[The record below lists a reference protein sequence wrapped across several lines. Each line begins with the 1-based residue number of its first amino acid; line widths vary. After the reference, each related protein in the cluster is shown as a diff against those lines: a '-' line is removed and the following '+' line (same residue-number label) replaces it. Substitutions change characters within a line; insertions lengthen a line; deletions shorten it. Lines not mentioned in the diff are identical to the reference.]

1 MSDTEIKKGKV
12 GAVRQKALR
21 ASDLALMEKH
31 GKRLDASS
39 QARQVRDEAPLIWNS
54 LDLREAREL
63 HMDGVKQSGQTAC
76 LHILC
81 QFPTELMPT
90 DDKGQF
96 QMLMHSVR
104 FVQKFHGGNAVF
116 AARLDRDETGQH
128 TVDVF
133 AMPTY
138 ERTYK
143 DGRTARRASV
153 SKYTKAEAKRRYG
166 RDDKR
171 AQGSALQDAW
181 CEYLR
186 DEVGLDAREPTRK
199 KATARD
205 RVEPEVYALKQEQE
219 RVRRMATHAQRLLR
233 GLEMMAAK
241 VGRYFPDITG
251 LRAMERGLDEMTKDE
266 KQKKRN
272 ERWR

>member
-1 MSDTEIKKGKV
+1 MSDTEAKKGRV

-21 ASDLALMEKH
+21 PAVLAAMEKH
-31 GKRLDASS
+31 GKREDASS
-39 QARQVRDEAPLIWNS
+39 QARRVRDEAPLIWNS
-54 LDLREAREL
+54 LDLREAREM

-81 QFPTELMPT
+81 QYPTELMPT
-90 DDKGQF
+90 DYEGQYR
-96 QMLMHSVR
+96 MLVHSVR
-104 FVQKFHGGNAVF
+104 FVQRFHGGNAVF

-143 DGRTARRASV
+143 DGRTSRRSTV
-153 SKYTKAEAKRRYG
+153 SKFTKAEAKRRYG
-166 RDDKR
+166 RDDQR

-186 DEVGLDAREPTRK
+186 NEVGLDAREPTRK
-199 KATARD
+199 KATVRD
-205 RVEPEVYALKQEQE
+205 RVEPEVYALRQEQE
-219 RVRRMATHAQRLLR
+219 RVRRMATHAQLLLR
-233 GLEMMAAK
+233 GLETLAGK
-241 VGRYFPDITG
+241 IGQYFPDMRS
-251 LRAMERGLDEMTKDE
+251 LREMVSSLDEKTNNE
-266 KQKKRN
+266 KQKQRN